1 MLNLC
6 DLKITLL
13 YYSILTLVQIQ
24 CMPTWN
30 RSWNTCSHVLLN
42 CIIISSPCGQ
52 EKFYF
57 SHIDN
62 RREIWYALMDAL
74 VAVVITNSIIFFFVL

>member
-1 MLNLC
+1 MLNSC

-42 CIIISSPCGQ
+42 CIIITSPRGQ
-52 EKFYF
+52 EKFYL
-57 SHIDN
+57 
-62 RREIWYALMDAL
+62 EIWYAIYDLMDAL